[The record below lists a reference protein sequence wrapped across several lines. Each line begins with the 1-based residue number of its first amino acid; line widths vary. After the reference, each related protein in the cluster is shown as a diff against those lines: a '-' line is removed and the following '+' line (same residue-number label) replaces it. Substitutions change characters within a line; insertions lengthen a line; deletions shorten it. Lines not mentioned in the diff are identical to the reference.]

1 MDEHRRREEEMR
13 VALAQA
19 QDPSQTV
26 TDKLMHFSPY
36 YERLNEFEVHQE
48 ELTEDKMK

>member
-1 MDEHRRREEEMR
+1 MR
-13 VALAQA
+13 AALAQA
-19 QDPSQTV
+19 QDPSHTV

-48 ELTEDKMK
+48 ELTAQKMR